1 MVQWFHPNQGLEV
14 SFIEIKNNVV
24 GFVNYEMGLSEST
37 KITILAVTLHT
48 TKLTNIFVIEKLS
61 Y

>member
-1 MVQWFHPNQGLEV
+1 MVQWFHPTQGLEV
-14 SFIEIKNNVV
+14 SFIEINNSVM
-24 GFVNYEMGLSEST
+24 GFGNYEIDLSENT